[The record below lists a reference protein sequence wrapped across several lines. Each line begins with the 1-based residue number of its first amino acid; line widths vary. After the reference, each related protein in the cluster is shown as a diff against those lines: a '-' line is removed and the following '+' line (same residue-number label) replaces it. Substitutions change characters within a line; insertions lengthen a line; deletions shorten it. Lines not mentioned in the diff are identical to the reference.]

1 MSNYT
6 NLSGLEM
13 QLLSDLKTC
22 EELWVEVSYSVLV
35 CSTELFPNDLLKRTI
50 KKLINRGFI
59 KYNVCSRGYGS
70 FISTTPH
77 AIK

>member
-6 NLSGLEM
+6 NWSGLEM

-22 EELWVEVSYSVLV
+22 EELWVEVSYSVLHD
-35 CSTELFPNDLLKRTI
+35 STKFPNDLLQKTI

>member
-6 NLSGLEM
+6 NWSGLEM
-13 QLLSDLKTC
+13 QLLSDLKIC
-22 EELWVEVSYSVLV
+22 EELFVSVSYSVLHT
-35 CSTELFPNDLLKRTI
+35 STQFPNDLLKRTI

-70 FISTTPH
+70 FISTTPNS
-77 AIK
+77 